1 MDGSRLE
8 LTDELLKMME
18 ELQATPAVDLCHS
31 FALPQPW

>member
-18 ELQATPAVDLCHS
+18 ELQATPAVGLCHS
-31 FALPQPW
+31 FALLQP